1 MHGLK
6 DEFLLPFSF
15 TSLGGSRHGLEARKF
30 HSPLHLNLSSGTK
43 NPNWFLLELLSSH
56 QDDAV
61 VIVTISGKLYIGVTV
76 VAVGNYCP
84 HRNCIKGSN
93 SISEL
98 CF

>member
-1 MHGLK
+1 MRGLK

-15 TSLGGSRHGLEARKF
+15 TSLGGLRHGLEARKF
-30 HSPLHLNLSSGTK
+30 HSPLHLTQQWNRKPQLV
-43 NPNWFLLELLSSH
+43 LLELLSGH

-76 VAVGNYCP
+76 VAVKDYCL
-84 HRNCIKGSN
+84 HRNCINGSN